1 MQVLRDCHD
10 AMADAAAWIECWAS
24 PSPSSATTSSS
35 TTPHLVPAAGASSH
49 ALHLTPAAGG
59 PGGAPPVPPASPAH
73 VAGLSPAGT
82 TAGGGGGGG
91 QGGCTALAVRQYGQ
105 VTDRLSTCYS
115 DLMYLALAYN
125 VNVEHQPPTAARQL
139 APCLG
144 PAPEPAPAPAAAL
157 ARGQAQAAVPTTGQA
172 SVPAPAPALIAGTA
186 GSAVAA
192 AAPLLSHAAEGAY
205 REGRWRDGGQPTHTH
220 THIAHRRGSSFGGE
234 GVGKGEPDQVHDLG
248 PLHDMLLQLPA
259 GSTFCGRYRLT
270 GPPALR
276 KGQGSDGGGDSAAL
290 SVPASCLEAGGTS
303 VTITWYRSSAEY
315 RRQLRDLLAVGTG
328 RQEQE
333 GNRQEGI
340 GGACTAG
347 ASSPLLFERIDGLQG
362 LPPALVVLA
371 LDS

>member
-1 MQVLRDCHD
+1 
-10 AMADAAAWIECWAS
+10 MADAAAWIECWAS
-24 PSPSSATTSSS
+24 PFTSSATTS
-35 TTPHLVPAAGASSH
+35 TTAHLISAAGASSH
-49 ALHLTPAAGG
+49 ALHLTPAARG
-59 PGGAPPVPPASPAH
+59 PGGVPPVPPASPTPA
-73 VAGLSPAGT
+73 AGLSPAWAT
-82 TAGGGGGGG
+82 PGGGGG
-91 QGGCTALAVRQYGQ
+91 QGGFTALAVRQYGQ

-144 PAPEPAPAPAAAL
+144 LAPASVPAPVPASAL
-157 ARGQAQAAVPTTGQA
+157 ARAQAQAVVSATGQA
-172 SVPAPAPALIAGTA
+172 SIQAPAPALIAATA
-186 GSAVAA
+186 AAGATA

-205 REGRWRDGGQPTHTH
+205 REGRWRDAGQHAH
-220 THIAHRRGSSFGGE
+220 THIHTTHRRSSSFGG
-234 GVGKGEPDQVHDLG
+234 GGEPDQVHDLG

-276 KGQGSDGGGDSAAL
+276 KGQGSDGGSGGAL
-290 SVPASCLEAGGTS
+290 SVPASCMEASGTS

-315 RRQLRDLLAVGTG
+315 RRQLRNLLAVGTR

-340 GGACTAG
+340 SGAGIAG
-347 ASSPLLFERIDGLQG
+347 ASAPLLFERIDGLQG
-362 LPPALVVLA
+362 LPPALVVVA